1 MRTKNLCQVIVLGKD
16 VTVQDIARALEYTGL
31 AVSNTLDPHV
41 FVVNPRPRTLP
52 ANVVPFERPALIRH
66 QAD

>member
-1 MRTKNLCQVIVLGKD
+1 MNKNLSQVVVLGKD
-16 VTVQDIARALEYTGL
+16 VTVQDIARALEYTGF

-41 FVVNPRPRTLP
+41 FVINLKARTLP

>member
-1 MRTKNLCQVIVLGKD
+1 MSGPLLQVIVLGPN

-41 FVVNPRPRTLP
+41 FVVKPVPRTLP
-52 ANVVPFERPALIRH
+52 LNVVPIARSMFHRP